1 MNTRELRDY
10 LDGLDITS
18 ININDIRDQLY
29 MLGNS
34 DWNDIVDGETAAR
47 ENNKSSSICPPDDDK
62 IKYTQDELIQLCAAI
77 EKLNKMDKRFLVD
90 YGYEN
95 AVEIANSLEMA
106 AQCWCSP
113 LTRDSEMDANLA
125 KEFAK
130 KIDEVKELHTQEL
143 KIILENSK
151 KIEKIV
157 EKLVKNYDE
166 LIYAVGRK
174 FPNESRHQTALR
186 YILNSEKEDITNY
199 ADTRKP

>member
-10 LDGLDITS
+10 LDTLDITS
-18 ININDIRDQLY
+18 DNIGSIRASLFIHCND
-29 MLGNS
+29 
-34 DWNDIVDGETAAR
+34 DWNGIVRDETAIR
-47 ENNKSSSICPPDDDK
+47 ENNKSSHICPPDDETVN
-62 IKYTQDELIQLCAAI
+62 YTQDELIQLCAAI